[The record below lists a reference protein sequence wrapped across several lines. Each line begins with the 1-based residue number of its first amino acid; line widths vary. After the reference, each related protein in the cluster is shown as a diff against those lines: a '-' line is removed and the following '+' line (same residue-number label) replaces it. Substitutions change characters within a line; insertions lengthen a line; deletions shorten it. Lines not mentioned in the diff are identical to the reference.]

1 MPLFFLHS
9 FSLEDEKTNVT
20 EVSPPNGRGSV
31 QHTALSNSG
40 FVALAE
46 GSIFI
51 QLLCMSELW

>member
-1 MPLFFLHS
+1 MF
-9 FSLEDEKTNVT
+9 DQEKTNVT